1 MKKNKLIAIETRLGN
16 FECLF
21 ESNRPEKGYTV
32 TVPKLKGVVT
42 FGGNLTE
49 AKKMVK
55 EAIELHC
62 ECLLQE
68 GRAEIRVRPF
78 SQKFSRAREYTRV

>member
-1 MKKNKLIAIETRLGN
+1 MARKQIIIIKTKLGK

-21 ESNRPEKGYTV
+21 ESNVPEKGYTV

-42 FGGNLTE
+42 FGDTLAE

-62 ECLLQE
+62 ECLLEE
-68 GRAEIRVRPF
+68 GLAELKILNSKGHRVSATP
-78 SQKFSRAREYTRV
+78 